1 MISWCTVL
9 EILRATDDRMD
20 ERTDGQTE
28 GKSDIWRWIH
38 HLKNEES
45 SKKILRKRKLKKI
58 NTLKYKP
65 TRWCNTRYTEK
76 TALVRY
82 NKTKTKWIIDQKRVK
97 RTLSTNQ
104 TNKYHPTTKDNKQ
117 QKEEKIANKIQIKYK
132 TK

>member
-1 MISWCTVL
+1 MYGSWD
-9 EILRATDDRMD
+9 IARYGRPDGW
-20 ERTDGQTE
+20 TDGWTDRRKKWYIE
-28 GKSDIWRWIH
+28 VDAPP
-38 HLKNEES
+38 KNEES
-45 SKKILRKRKLKKI
+45 SKTILRQRKLKKI
-58 NTLKYKP
+58 NTLKYKA

-82 NKTKTKWIIDQKRVK
+82 NKTQTKWIIDQKRVK